1 MGIVRVIKKI
11 PIFLKEVRLELKK
24 VSWPGREDLI
34 SASVLVIV
42 VISILTLYITIIDV
56 GLSKLIELFL
66 K

>member
-1 MGIVRVIKKI
+1 M
-11 PIFLKEVRLELKK
+11 RLELKK
-24 VSWPGREDLI
+24 VSWPAREDLI

-42 VISILTLYITIIDV
+42 VISILTLYIAIIDI